1 MKFLKSKEFWEAAA
15 HRAIRTFCQVFV
27 SSIPTSAA
35 IIQDVNWAFILSA
48 SGLAA
53 IISIVTSIATGLPE
67 VEEE

>member
-1 MKFLKSKEFWEAAA
+1 MQKLKTKEFWEAATN
-15 HRAIRTFCQVFV
+15 RAIRTFCQVFV

-35 IIQDVNWAFILSA
+35 IIQDVNWTFILSA
-48 SGLAA
+48 AGLAA